1 MEGLARILVVDDDK
15 NIRVTLAQ
23 CLADAGHEVDLAV
36 SGEHAL
42 EKLEAGDYDLVL
54 LDIKLPDAD
63 GVEVLRRLKHRRPDQ
78 AVVMMTAYGT
88 IETAVETMKLGA
100 LDYLQKP
107 FTPEEIR
114 NVVATVLARQHV
126 SEKEAQQ
133 SFQAAL
139 EYARGCLKRARPGE
153 AVPHLRRAVSLNPD
167 NPEPYNMLGLVAELR
182 GDLLEALKMYR
193 AALAVDPSYR
203 PALGNLERA
212 TSWHYTPPARQ
223 A

>member
-1 MEGLARILVVDDDK
+1 LARILVVDDEK

-42 EKLEAGDYDLVL
+42 EKLEAGEYDLVL
-54 LDIKLPDAD
+54 LDIKLPDLD
-63 GVEVLRRLKHRRPDQ
+63 GVEVLRRIKHRRPDQ
-78 AVVMMTAYGT
+78 AVVMITAYGT

-114 NVVATVLARQHV
+114 NVVATVLARQQV
-126 SEKEAQQ
+126 SEDEAQQ

-139 EYARGCLKRARPGE
+139 EYAKGCLNRARPEE
-153 AVPHLRRAVSLNPD
+153 AVPHLKRAVSLNPD
-167 NPEPYNMLGLVAELR
+167 NPEPYNLLGLVAELR

-203 PALGNLERA
+203 PALANLERA
-212 TSWHYTPPARQ
+212 TSWRYTPPARQ

>member
-1 MEGLARILVVDDDK
+1 MRKLLVVDDEAS
-15 NIRVTLAQ
+15 IRFSIRQVFESP
-23 CLADAGHEVDLAV
+23 EVEV
-36 SGEHAL
+36 
-42 EKLEAGDYDLVL
+42 LEAENADQALRLAREAEPHVVL
-54 LDIKLPDAD
+54 LD
-63 GVEVLRRLKHRRPDQ
+63 VRLGSRSGLDVFGELKRFNPRGLIIFITGH
-78 AVVMMTAYGT
+78 GT
-88 IETAVETMKLGA
+88 TETAIETMKLGA

-203 PALGNLERA
+203 PALANLERA
-212 TSWHYTPPARQ
+212 TSWRYTPPARQ